1 LDLLTQF
8 DSSQMAFNPSIQPPP
23 KDTKVKAAS
32 GRHNFKLKD
41 VEELCS
47 RKRKLDESSAFNF
60 YSDFESN

>member
-1 LDLLTQF
+1 
-8 DSSQMAFNPSIQPPP
+8 MAFNPSIQPPP